1 MPNLPLMPL
10 IGGAFA
16 ALCLVALPLWIMG
29 IPGDPGDPD
38 NPSPYVRGWTMGLNV
53 LWVYPLVWALNFLPY
68 FALRGLVSSEVAER
82 WQTISQS
89 VGALALF
96 AAVVRMAW
104 AIRILSKN

>member
-53 LWVYPLVWALNFLPY
+53 LWVYPLAWALNFLPY
-68 FALRGLVSSEVAER
+68 FASRGLVSSR
-82 WQTISQS
+82 SR
-89 VGALALF
+89 GALANHISQKRGRARPYSRQLF
-96 AAVVRMAW
+96 AWRGQFAF
-104 AIRILSKN
+104 